1 MIQMVCLN
9 VGGKQYKVSCS
20 LLDMHPNSVLA
31 QIISEQWL
39 SSPNKEVFIERD
51 GERFRFVLD
60 YLKNDGHVFLPM
72 TVPIPL
78 LLADLTFYGIENVDE
93 SKIICKYGIATQNL
107 AHAVSTVHAAFS
119 TSNSADVKAEIKALE
134 LHCAIVKMAEE
145 CAIRYLI
152 SGGKLKIVIPAPR
165 TILSMENC
173 RTICFDDTWMALLFL
188 LCETRTSILPHAQEG
203 CNQYLS
209 KVGLEIV
216 SAEEVPDKCII
227 QIEMKLTDM

>member
-1 MIQMVCLN
+1 MVCLN

-93 SKIICKYGIATQNL
+93 SKIICKYGIATQHL
-107 AHAVSTVHAAFS
+107 AHAVSTVHTVIS
-119 TSNSADVKAEIKALE
+119 TRTSADVKAEIKALE
-134 LHCAIVKMAEE
+134 LHCAIVNVAVI
-145 CAIRYLI
+145 CANRYLTY
-152 SGGKLKIVIPAPR
+152 GGKLKIEIPDPK
-165 TILSMENC
+165 TNFTKENC
-173 RTICFDDTWMALLFL
+173 WTQCSDETWMALLLL
-188 LCETRTSILPHAQEG
+188 LCEARTSILPNAREE

-216 SAEEVPDKCII
+216 NAEEVPDKCIV
-227 QIEMKLTDM
+227 QVELKLTDI

>member
-1 MIQMVCLN
+1 MVCLN

-20 LLDMHPNSVLA
+20 LLDMHPNSELA

-39 SSPNKEVFIERD
+39 SSPKEEVFIERD

-93 SKIICKYGIATQNL
+93 SKIICKYGIATQHL
-107 AHAVSTVHAAFS
+107 AHAVSTVYTAFN
-119 TSNSADVKAEIKALE
+119 TSSSADVKAEINALE
-134 LHCAIVKMAEE
+134 LHSAIVKIAVL
-145 CAIRYLI
+145 CANRYLT
-152 SGGKLKIVIPAPR
+152 SGGKLKIDIPDPK
-165 TILSMENC
+165 TIFTKENC
-173 RTICFDDTWMALLFL
+173 WTRCSHDTWLALLLL
-188 LCETRTSILPHAQEG
+188 LCEARTSILPHAQEE

-216 SAEEVPDKCII
+216 SAEEVPDKCIV
-227 QIEMKLTDM
+227 QVEMKLIDM